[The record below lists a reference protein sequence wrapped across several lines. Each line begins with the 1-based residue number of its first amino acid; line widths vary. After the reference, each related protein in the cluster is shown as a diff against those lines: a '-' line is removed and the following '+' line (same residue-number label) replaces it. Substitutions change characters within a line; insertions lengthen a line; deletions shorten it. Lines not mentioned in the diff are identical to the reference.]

1 MTMTFLKK
9 MLDRGGALL
18 GQVKAL
24 RVTRLVIPAT
34 PAARDAIRAAAA
46 GTILFGIAGAGMGAR
61 GGFNTFRVDAASAGA
76 TVSVGWGYQ
85 WLVWAVAGMAAGAL
99 AGALA
104 GYVSNLRFRQRGA
117 GYALSA
123 VGVLGGVL
131 AGATWGS
138 AVARER
144 VVHVRAQ
151 PTSAAPLN
159 PSEGPTLSIV
169 TGPIR
174 LSGSVDR
181 DFNVPLLAFM
191 LLGGSVIGALSAK
204 GLGTMRFERS
214 ESFEPA
220 ENPLDRDFVPEPP
233 RQALTPGRA
242 HAGAF

>member
-1 MTMTFLKK
+1 MTMQFLKT
-9 MLDRGGALL
+9 MLQRTGALL
-18 GQVKAL
+18 DKAKMLHVGRL
-24 RVTRLVIPAT
+24 RIPAT
-34 PAARDAIRAAAA
+34 PVARDVVRAAAA
-46 GTILFGIAGAGMGAR
+46 GMILFGIAGAGMGAR
-61 GGFNTFRVDAASAGA
+61 GGFHTFRVDAASAGA

-85 WLVWAVAGMAAGAL
+85 WLVWAAAGLAAGAF

-104 GYVSNLRFRQRGA
+104 GYLSHLRFRERGA
-117 GYALSA
+117 GYALMG

-159 PSEGPTLSIV
+159 PHDGPTVSIV

-191 LLGGSVIGALSAK
+191 LLGGSVVGALAAK
-204 GLGTMRFERS
+204 GMGSSGRFEG
-214 ESFEPA
+214 A
-220 ENPLDRDFVPEPP
+220 EQAVNPLDTPYVPAPP
-233 RQALTPGRA
+233 RRAPSPSRA